1 MSQGHAVIVGGTK
14 GLGKVITKNFAA
26 RGLATTVVSRSKPSV
41 DVGGAGPRHVS
52 ADLEKLVD
60 AGDAGPIVAEILAGQ
75 GPLRYVAFCQRY
87 RGTGDTWTGEL
98 QVGPTA
104 TRLLLDAFASHFA
117 ADGDRAVA
125 IVSSV
130 YAEVVGASQQVG
142 YHVAK
147 AALNGLVRYYAGS
160 LGAKGVRINAIMPL
174 TYVKAENQAA
184 YEANQPLTEL
194 YREFVPLGRMGR
206 AEESADAI
214 DFLCSEKASFITG
227 QCLYV
232 DGGVST
238 LWPET
243 VARHLTKL

>member
-14 GLGKVITKNFAA
+14 GLGKVITANFAA
-26 RGLATTVVSRSKPSV
+26 RGLATTVVSRSKPA
-41 DVGGAGPRHVS
+41 DGAGPRHVS
-52 ADLEKLVD
+52 ADLETLV
-60 AGDAGPIVAEILAGQ
+60 DAGPIVAEILAGQ
-75 GPLRYVAFCQRY
+75 GPLRYIAFCQRY
-87 RGTGDTWTGEL
+87 RGTGDNWTGEL

-117 ADGDRAVA
+117 AEGDRAVA

-130 YAEVVGASQQVG
+130 YAEFVGSSQQVG

-147 AALNGLVRYYAGS
+147 AALNQLVRYYAGF
-160 LGAKGVRINAIMPL
+160 LGGKGVRINAIMPL
-174 TYVKAENQAA
+174 TYVKAENQAV
-184 YEANQPLTEL
+184 YEANQPLTDL
-194 YREFVPLGRMGR
+194 YRGFVPLGRMGR
-206 AEESADAI
+206 AEESADAV
-214 DFLCSEKASFITG
+214 DFVCSEKASFITG

-243 VARHLTKL
+243 VARYLTKL

>member
-14 GLGKVITKNFAA
+14 GLGKVITANFAA
-26 RGLATTVVSRSKPSV
+26 RGLVTTVVSRAKPADSPV
-41 DVGGAGPRHVS
+41 PRHVS
-52 ADLEKLVD
+52 ADLETLVSV
-60 AGDAGPIVAEILAGQ
+60 GDADRTATQILTGQ

-87 RGTGDTWTGEL
+87 RGTGDGWSGEL

-104 TRLLLDAFASHFA
+104 TRLLLDAFAPHFA

-125 IVSSV
+125 VLSSV
-130 YAEVVGASQQVG
+130 YAEFVGASQHVG

-147 AALNGLVRYYAGS
+147 AALNQLVRHYAGS
-160 LGAKGVRINAIMPL
+160 LGRKGVRVNAIMPL
-174 TYVKAENQAA
+174 TYLKAENEAL
-184 YEANQPLTEL
+184 YEANQPLRNL

-206 AEESADAI
+206 AEESADAV

-238 LWPET
+238 LWAET
-243 VARHLTKL
+243 VARDLTKL